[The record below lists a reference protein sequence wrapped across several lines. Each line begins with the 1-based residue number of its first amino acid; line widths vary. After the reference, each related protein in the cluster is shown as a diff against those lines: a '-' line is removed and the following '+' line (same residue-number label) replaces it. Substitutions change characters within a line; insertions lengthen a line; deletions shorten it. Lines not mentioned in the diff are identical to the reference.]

1 MPGLASEPE
10 GDGVADEAGVQEWA
24 IECPRGARGLP
35 KEADLSGRRL
45 RRPQIA
51 TIMSCWAQ
59 QTDRDRATSAP
70 HPVMVF
76 RVHGPL
82 VFREEAGGPPSVV
95 DRDWLLVLHGA
106 AALTLGGD
114 ESNDG

>member
-1 MPGLASEPE
+1 
-10 GDGVADEAGVQEWA
+10 
-24 IECPRGARGLP
+24 
-35 KEADLSGRRL
+35 
-45 RRPQIA
+45 
-51 TIMSCWAQ
+51 
-59 QTDRDRATSAP
+59 
-70 HPVMVF
+70 MVF